1 MSGDFEE
8 RQRNFRELDARI
20 HQLREQAGMLD
31 DADAGHE
38 ADHGHGAGPVH
49 TESFAFRW
57 ATGFRIG
64 LEAAIVTAIAVVSVA
79 LVPVVFAAL
88 CTAAHFETLASFFY
102 FLAFCALL
110 GAGPAVAF
118 SGLKWVH
125 KEMDKALKGDSDDG
139 H

>member
-38 ADHGHGAGPVH
+38 ADHGHGHGAGPVH
-49 TESFAFRW
+49 SESFSFRW

-64 LEAAIVTAIAVVSVA
+64 LFSYIITAVA
-79 LVPVVFAAL
+79 L
-88 CTAAHFETLASFFY
+88 
-102 FLAFCALL
+102 
-110 GAGPAVAF
+110 GAVAF
-118 SGLKWVH
+118 VPAVFADICSAADFGTLAFLFRVATYG
-125 KEMDKALKGDSDDG
+125 ALRS
-139 H
+139 HLPHS